1 MKWKDLKNEITSL
14 SAEEKSELE
23 LMAMLA
29 MVRKQ
34 RKMKQAQLAEKAN
47 VTQAQIARV
56 ENLTYSPSLDTLTKI
71 LNGLE
76 LDLGFVD
83 RNTGKL
89 IRFVSK

>member
-1 MKWKDLKNEITSL
+1 MRVEASFKNRDRFITL
-14 SAEEKSELE
+14 GITIA
-23 LMAMLA
+23 A
-29 MVRKQ
+29 VRKLRGMSQ
-34 RKMKQAQLAEKAN
+34 IQLAEKAN